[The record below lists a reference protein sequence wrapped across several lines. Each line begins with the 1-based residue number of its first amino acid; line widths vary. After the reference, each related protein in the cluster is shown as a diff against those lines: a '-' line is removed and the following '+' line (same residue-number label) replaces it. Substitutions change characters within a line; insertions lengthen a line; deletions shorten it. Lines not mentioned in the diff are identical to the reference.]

1 MPAKIISFGIQKGGT
16 GKTTSCVVTAHLLS
30 KDHKV
35 LVVDFDSQG
44 NATEFITRQ
53 DIYNFTGRTSLEAC
67 KEKNAVPYIQKITDN
82 LHLIPAEDI
91 LSTFSRWL
99 YMEHKGDTTQV
110 LRKTLATVKN
120 DYDFILIDLP
130 PNLGDQTINGLTASD
145 YAVVI
150 LQTEP
155 FCYSALERYLEL
167 LQVVKNKTNDKLVL
181 SGILVAMSE
190 RRANI
195 DNAIEEKAREEY
207 GDFVFQSIIKR
218 RSRIKEFVLEGIQ
231 DSTKADREVLEPYMN
246 FVEELKQRVKQS
258 R

>member
-1 MPAKIISFGIQKGGT
+1 MGKTISFGIQKGGT

-35 LVVDFDSQG
+35 LVIDFDSQG
-44 NATEFITRQ
+44 NATEFLTRK
-53 DIYNFTGRTSLEAC
+53 DIYEFTGQTILEAC
-67 KEKNAVPYIQKITDN
+67 KEKDATPYIQKITDN

-99 YMEHKGDTTQV
+99 YTESKGDTTQI
-110 LRKTLATVKN
+110 LKKTIATVKN
-120 DYDFILIDLP
+120 DYDYILIDLP
-130 PNLGDQTINGLTASD
+130 PNLGDQTVNGLTASD

-181 SGILVAMSE
+181 AGILVAMSE
-190 RRANI
+190 RRASI
-195 DNAIEEKAREEY
+195 DNSIVAKAQDDY
-207 GDFVFQSIIKR
+207 GDFVFGSIIKR
-218 RSRIKEFVLEGIQ
+218 RSRLKEFVLEGIQ
-231 DSTKADREVLEPYMN
+231 DSTKADKEVLEPYMK
-246 FVEELKQRVKQS
+246 FVEELKVRVNQT

>member
-1 MPAKIISFGIQKGGT
+1 MAITVSFGIQKGGT

-30 KDHKV
+30 KDYKV

-44 NATEFITRQ
+44 NATEFLTRR
-53 DIYNFTGRTSLEAC
+53 DIYDFTGKTILEAC
-67 KEKNAVPYIQKITDN
+67 KDKNAVPFIQVINEN

-99 YMEHKGDTTQV
+99 YMEHKGDSTQV
-110 LRKTLATVKN
+110 LRRTIATVKN

-167 LQVVKNKTNDKLVL
+167 LQVIKNKTNDKLVL
-181 SGILVAMSE
+181 AGILVAMSE

-195 DNAIEEKAREEY
+195 DNSIEDKARDDY
-207 GDFVFQSIIKR
+207 GDFVFGSVIKR
-218 RSRIKEFVLEGIQ
+218 RSRLKEFVLEGIQ
-231 DSTKADREVLEPYMN
+231 DSTKADKEVLEPYIN
-246 FVEELKQRVKQS
+246 FVEELKQRVNQG
-258 R
+258 